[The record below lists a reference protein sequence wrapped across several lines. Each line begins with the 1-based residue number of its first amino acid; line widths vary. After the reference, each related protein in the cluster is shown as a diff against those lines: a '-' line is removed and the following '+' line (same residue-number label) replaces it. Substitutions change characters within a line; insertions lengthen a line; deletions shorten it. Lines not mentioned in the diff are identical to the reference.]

1 MINLLPPESRRDLRA
16 ARTNTLLAR
25 YNFGLI
31 AALVFMVLAFGFT
44 YFYLNISNRSSE
56 VTIQDNNQK
65 EMTFAKTK
73 QQADAFRSDLS
84 TDKQIFSNQVNY
96 SQLIVDIAHT
106 LPSNVVLQ
114 SLALD
119 PTTFGK
125 PTTITAYA
133 KSTNDALRLKDTLNK
148 HSELFQNV
156 SLQSIAT
163 SGDSGGSGGVKGYPV
178 TVTLNLTIK
187 PEAAS

>member
-1 MINLLPPESRRDLRA
+1 MINLLPPESRRNLRA

-25 YNFGLI
+25 YNFGLL
-31 AALVFMVLAFGFT
+31 AALAFMVLAFGFT
-44 YFYLNISNRSSE
+44 YFYLNISNSSSLA
-56 VTIQDNNQK
+56 TIQDNEGK
-65 EMTFAKTK
+65 EAAFAQTK
-73 QQADAFRSDLS
+73 QQADDFRSNLA

-96 SQLIVDIAHT
+96 SQLLINIAHAM
-106 LPSNVVLQ
+106 PSNVVFQ
-114 SLALD
+114 SLELD

-125 PTTITAYA
+125 PTTVTAYA

-148 HSELFQNV
+148 HPELFQDV

-163 SGDSGGSGGVKGYPV
+163 ASDSSSGVKGYPV
-178 TVTLNLTIK
+178 TVTLNLTLK